1 MGRVLR
7 KLFTMS
13 IVLAAVGMLVSGSFV
28 GALHDPTP
36 HRLAVGVVGPAPEL
50 GNLMDSPFTQR
61 EQGALVLV
69 PYGSEA
75 QARAA
80 ILTRNLDGALV
91 LDPPSGQRLIFAGAA
106 GRFAGQVLTTAF
118 GNEAAITGQRLTVQ
132 DIDPL
137 PTQDLNGISAL
148 YFIFGIALSSVIFGI
163 AIARTVGRRLPPFA
177 LIGVYGVFSVLVAAG
192 TTWVVD
198 GMIGALTVAPA
209 AIFGVGTLLA
219 FGVSTVSGALGRT
232 TGIPGAAAFG
242 LLVISIGMPAAGGP
256 FGAAFIPS
264 WYAHLGSD
272 LPVGA
277 GVPAIRNIEY
287 FGGNTTG
294 FPLTILSVWAGVG
307 LAALL
312 LLGAVTRRRRAAAA
326 AAGAGPDAGS
336 APLPMHAL
344 AKVNSRE
351 PQTAAPEAP
360 VAGGTPAG

>member
-13 IVLAAVGMLVSGSFV
+13 FVLAAVGMLVSGSFV

-50 GNLMDSPFTQR
+50 GSLMDSAFTQR
-61 EQGALVLV
+61 EQGSLVLV

-75 QARAA
+75 EARTA
-80 ILTRNLDGALV
+80 ILSRNLDGALV
-91 LDPPSGQRLIFAGAA
+91 LEPPTGQRLIFAGAA

-148 YFIFGIALSSVIFGI
+148 YFIFGIALSSVIFGV
-163 AIARTVGRRLPPFA
+163 AIARTVGRRLQPFA
-177 LIGVYGVFSVLVAAG
+177 LIAVYGAFSVLVAAG

-198 GMIGALTVAPA
+198 GMIGALTTAPA
-209 AIFGVGTLLA
+209 ALFGVGTLIA
-219 FGVSTVSGALGRT
+219 FGVSTVSGVLGRV

-256 FGAAFIPS
+256 FGSEFIPS

-277 GVPAIRNIEY
+277 GVPAIRNIVY
-287 FGGNTTG
+287 FNGNTLG

-312 LLGAVTRRRRAAAA
+312 LLGVVTRRRKAAA
-326 AAGAGPDAGS
+326 AAGAGASS
-336 APLPMHAL
+336 APLPMHTL
-344 AKVNSRE
+344 AKVNSRD
-351 PQTAAPEAP
+351 PQAAASEAP
-360 VAGGTPAG
+360 LAGGTPAS